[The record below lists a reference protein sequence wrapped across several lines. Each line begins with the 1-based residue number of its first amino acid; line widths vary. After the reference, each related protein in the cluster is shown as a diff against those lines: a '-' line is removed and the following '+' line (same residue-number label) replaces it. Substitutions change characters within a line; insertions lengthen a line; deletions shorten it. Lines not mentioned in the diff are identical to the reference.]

1 MVVEQLHAMAHA
13 REQWSGMVRLHRH
26 GTIVSAHRR
35 QIGLLCRACT
45 ARYVRLEGSRLA
57 YGSWIEVGVG
67 LREDIAGERE
77 PRQASHVAHANMFW
91 SSFLIVT
98 PPGLWFTYI
107 IEYAINHGSAE
118 PRVAGSSA
126 RSAHSPAHPLSSS
139 VYTATLDCRG
149 LSISS
154 SQVATDFGDFR
165 RGAGCQEKNE
175 GTVPHLD

>member
-1 MVVEQLHAMAHA
+1 M
-13 REQWSGMVRLHRH
+13 
-26 GTIVSAHRR
+26 
-35 QIGLLCRACT
+35 
-45 ARYVRLEGSRLA
+45 
-57 YGSWIEVGVG
+57 EVGVG
-67 LREDIAGERE
+67 LTEDIAGGRE
-77 PRQASHVAHANMFW
+77 PRQASHVAHANVFW

-154 SQVATDFGDFR
+154 SQVATDFGDFWC
-165 RGAGCQEKNE
+165 GAGCQEKMKVE
-175 GTVPHLD
+175 AVAWSVKHSKSQKLLL